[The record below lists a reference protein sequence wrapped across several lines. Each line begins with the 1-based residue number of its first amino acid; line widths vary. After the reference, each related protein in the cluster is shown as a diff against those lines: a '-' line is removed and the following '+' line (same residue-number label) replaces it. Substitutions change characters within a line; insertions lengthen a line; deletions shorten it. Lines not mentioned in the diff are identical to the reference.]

1 MPLVVEPTAAEVV
14 ALTAAAAAD
23 IGIHVRVA
31 VPPAYIQVPGMP
43 LTEQPAPTWP
53 PPVETPDAIG
63 ATQPPVAVIDQV
75 AGNPLLAHEE
85 VEAAVIAV
93 AYPAFG
99 EHEIVVEPVT
109 YCHVPV
115 MPADE
120 HDDPTMPAT
129 ATAPVLLT
137 QFISAEPFAYCH
149 VPGTPALKHAEPTG
163 PFVVVVTTTGAVHEP
178 LAFGAQLAGNPRLT
192 HVALNAAFAV
202 TAAVAVTKVPTGG
215 AAAEQCPSGHTYH
228 DALVQ
233 PTASEPT
240 AW

>member
-63 ATQPPVAVIDQV
+63 ATQLPVVVIDQV

-178 LAFGAQLAGNPRLT
+178 LAFGAQFAGNPRLT

>member
-1 MPLVVEPTAAEVV
+1 ML
-14 ALTAAAAAD
+14 AAAAVT
-23 IGIHVRVA
+23 GIHVRVA

-43 LTEQPAPTWP
+43 LTEHPAPTWP
-53 PPVETPDAIG
+53 PPVDTPEAIG
-63 ATQPPVAVIDQV
+63 ATQLPVAVIVHV
-75 AGNPLLAHEE
+75 AGNPLLAHD
-85 VEAAVIAV
+85 VFDAADITV

-115 MPADE
+115 IPADE

-137 QFISAEPFAYCH
+137 QFMSAEPLAYCQ

-178 LAFGAQLAGNPRLT
+178 FAFGAQLAGNPRLT

-202 TAAVAVTKVPTGG
+202 AAAVAVTKVPTGG
-215 AAAEQCPSGHTYH
+215 GVAKQRPSGHTYH
-228 DALVQ
+228 AALEQ
-233 PTASEPT
+233 PAASEPT

>member
-1 MPLVVEPTAAEVV
+1 VPLVVEPTAAEVV

-63 ATQPPVAVIDQV
+63 ATQLPVAVIDQV

-120 HDDPTMPAT
+120 HDDPMMPAT

-163 PFVVVVTTTGAVHEP
+163 PFVVVVTTTGAVQEP
-178 LAFGAQLAGNPRLT
+178 FAFGAQLAGNPRLT

>member
-63 ATQPPVAVIDQV
+63 ATQLPVAVIDQV

-163 PFVVVVTTTGAVHEP
+163 PFVVVVTTTGAVQEP
-178 LAFGAQLAGNPRLT
+178 FAFGAQLAGNPRLT

>member
-1 MPLVVEPTAAEVV
+1 MPLVVEPTAAVAV
-14 ALTAAAAAD
+14 ALAAAAVM
-23 IGIHVRVA
+23 GIHVSVA

-63 ATQPPVAVIDQV
+63 ATQLPVAVIDQV
-75 AGNPLLAHEE
+75 AGNPLLAHEA

>member
-1 MPLVVEPTAAEVV
+1 ML
-14 ALTAAAAAD
+14 AAAAAVT
-23 IGIHVRVA
+23 GIHVRVA
-31 VPPAYIQVPGMP
+31 VPPAYIQVPGIP
-43 LTEQPAPTWP
+43 LTEHPAPTWP
-53 PPVETPDAIG
+53 PPVDTPEAIG
-63 ATQPPVAVIDQV
+63 ATQLPVAVIVQV
-75 AGNPLLAHEE
+75 AGNPLLAHD
-85 VEAAVIAV
+85 VFDAADIAV

-137 QFISAEPFAYCH
+137 QFMSAEPLAYCQ

-163 PFVVVVTTTGAVHEP
+163 PFVVVVTTTGAVQEP

-202 TAAVAVTKVPTGG
+202 AAAVAVTKVPTGG
-215 AAAEQCPSGHTYH
+215 GVAKQRPSGHTYH
-228 DALVQ
+228 DALEQ
-233 PTASEPT
+233 PAASEPT

>member
-1 MPLVVEPTAAEVV
+1 
-14 ALTAAAAAD
+14 
-23 IGIHVRVA
+23 
-31 VPPAYIQVPGMP
+31 
-43 LTEQPAPTWP
+43 
-53 PPVETPDAIG
+53 VETPDAIG
-63 ATQPPVAVIDQV
+63 ATQLPVAVIDQV

>member
-1 MPLVVEPTAAEVV
+1 ML
-14 ALTAAAAAD
+14 AAAAAVT
-23 IGIHVRVA
+23 GIHVRVA
-31 VPPAYIQVPGMP
+31 VPPAYIQVPGIP
-43 LTEQPAPTWP
+43 LTEHPAPTWP
-53 PPVETPDAIG
+53 PPVDTPEAIG
-63 ATQPPVAVIDQV
+63 ATQLPVAVIVQV

-85 VEAAVIAV
+85 VEVAVIAV

-137 QFISAEPFAYCH
+137 QFMSAEPLAYCH
-149 VPGTPALKHAEPTG
+149 VPGIPALKHAEPTG

-178 LAFGAQLAGNPRLT
+178 FAFGAQLAGNPRLT

-202 TAAVAVTKVPTGG
+202 AAAVAVTKVPTGG
-215 AAAEQCPSGHTYH
+215 GVAKQRPSGHTYH
-228 DALVQ
+228 AALEQ
-233 PTASEPT
+233 PAASEPT

>member
-63 ATQPPVAVIDQV
+63 ATQLPVAVIDQV

-120 HDDPTMPAT
+120 HDDPMMPAT

-163 PFVVVVTTTGAVHEP
+163 PFVVVVTTTGAVQEP
-178 LAFGAQLAGNPRLT
+178 FAFGAQLAGNPRLT

>member
-1 MPLVVEPTAAEVV
+1 VVEPTAAEVV

-63 ATQPPVAVIDQV
+63 ATQLPVAVIDQV

>member
-1 MPLVVEPTAAEVV
+1 ML
-14 ALTAAAAAD
+14 AAAAVT
-23 IGIHVRVA
+23 GIHVRVA
-31 VPPAYIQVPGMP
+31 VPPAYIHVPGMP
-43 LTEQPAPTWP
+43 LTEHPAPTWP
-53 PPVETPDAIG
+53 PPVDTPEAIG
-63 ATQPPVAVIDQV
+63 ATQLPVAVIVHV
-75 AGNPLLAHEE
+75 AGNPLLAHD
-85 VEAAVIAV
+85 VFDAADITV

-115 MPADE
+115 IPADE

-137 QFISAEPFAYCH
+137 QFMSAEPLAYCQ

-178 LAFGAQLAGNPRLT
+178 FAFGAQLAGNPRLT

-202 TAAVAVTKVPTGG
+202 AAAVAVTKVPTGG
-215 AAAEQCPSGHTYH
+215 GVAKQRPSGHTYH
-228 DALVQ
+228 AALEQ
-233 PTASEPT
+233 PAASEPT

>member
-63 ATQPPVAVIDQV
+63 ATQLPVAVIDQV